1 MSVKIWFGSHR
12 VGFSTGEPVPEII
25 GQHCVLGSGIG
36 HRAVA
41 VLVSYMVRC
50 MASQCWRTGHSSD
63 WDLKDRSH
71 CRATSS
77 FGEQMQWG
85 STVSWNQR
93 WCILWEIWSKGCKQ
107 STMTGLAG
115 VLLLSFSPWGKI
127 PLRSLLMPSCSSL
140 RDDVSCTF
148 LCSHPWFLSSTVF
161 YSIYFIVQSFPWT
174 VFFGLFIILSWGR
187 QSLEPLNYPSC
198 WHHLF
203 NYWQFNDS
211 MSQCWSFY
219 IIYIWYSLDFFC
231 VDVSFL
237 QLGKFS
243 GIIALNKLSVPFF
256 FSPLW
261 LL

>member
-25 GQHCVLGSGIG
+25 GQRCVLGSGIG

-148 LCSHPWFLSSTVF
+148 LCSRPWFLSSTVF

-187 QSLEPLNYPSC
+187 QSLEPLN
-198 WHHLF
+198 HLA
-203 NYWQFNDS
+203 D
-211 MSQCWSFY
+211 
-219 IIYIWYSLDFFC
+219 ITSLTTDNLMTVC
-231 VDVSFL
+231 
-237 QLGKFS
+237 
-243 GIIALNKLSVPFF
+243 LSVGLFILYIF
-256 FSPLW
+256 DILWTSSVWMSLSPS
-261 LL
+261 